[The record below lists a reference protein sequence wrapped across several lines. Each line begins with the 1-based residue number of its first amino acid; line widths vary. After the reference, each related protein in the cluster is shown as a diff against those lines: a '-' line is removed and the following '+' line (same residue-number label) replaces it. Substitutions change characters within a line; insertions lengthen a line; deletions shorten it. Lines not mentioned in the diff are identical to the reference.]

1 MNCWSSL
8 MEYRIAIIGSR
19 DFNNYNYVESKVK
32 ELMPKE
38 DLEFIIV
45 SGGAR
50 GVDTLA
56 EQFADKYNYAK
67 EIYRAKWHSHGK
79 CAGYLRNH
87 DIVRHADMVIAFWN
101 GISKGTKHTIN
112 IAKNGERI
120 VHVIRIDNIPK
131 ESN

>member
-1 MNCWSSL
+1 

-19 DFNNYNYVESKVK
+19 DFYNFEYLDNKVK
-32 ELMPKE
+32 ELMPKQ

-50 GVDTLA
+50 GTDTLA
-56 EQFADKYNYAK
+56 EQFAEKYGYQK
-67 EIYRAKWHSHGK
+67 EIHKAKWHQHGK

-87 DIVRHADMVIAFWN
+87 DIVRNSDMVIAFWN

-112 IAKNGERI
+112 IARNEKDRV
-120 VHVIRIDNIPK
+120 VHVIRIDNVPK
-131 ESN
+131 EGNNVI

>member
-1 MNCWSSL
+1 

-56 EQFADKYNYAK
+56 EQFANKYGYKK

-120 VHVIRIDNIPK
+120 VYVIRVDNIPK